1 MMTGQT
7 FVGAGVAISLSLVGI
22 LLTVFGGAF
31 KGLFV
36 EENCLPPPI
45 DLNVSSCPK
54 SLNGFHGVTAFAN
67 MLERAV
73 LGFESSSCRVRRCLE
88 LAFDA
93 ESDSTRL
100 GSGMVAYSTTP
111 LDAPMGGGPRF
122 LFGLALMGDVPVKA
136 GGAKAGGAYRFDVGC
151 TRLRLSSVAWCCTS
165 GALRATV
172 YPLSTALFPLYIIC
186 LGACEPQMSSA
197 NMAAH
202 ISHPIY
208 ILVTNNN

>member
-1 MMTGQT
+1 MMTGHT

-31 KGLFV
+31 NGLFA
-36 EENCLPPPI
+36 ENCLPPPI
-45 DLNVSSCPK
+45 DLNISSCPK

-122 LFGLALMGDVPVKA
+122 LFGLTLMGDVPV
-136 GGAKAGGAYRFDVGC
+136 KAGGAYRFDVGC
-151 TRLRLSSVAWCCTS
+151 TRLRLIVGMVLVGKTALSERLSVPCLVLSSLLVVPQM
-165 GALRATV
+165 ATV
-172 YPLSTALFPLYIIC
+172 V
-186 LGACEPQMSSA
+186 
-197 NMAAH
+197 H
-202 ISHPIY
+202 IPHPILFSSITY
-208 ILVTNNN
+208 NNNNMMSNLLLLVEM